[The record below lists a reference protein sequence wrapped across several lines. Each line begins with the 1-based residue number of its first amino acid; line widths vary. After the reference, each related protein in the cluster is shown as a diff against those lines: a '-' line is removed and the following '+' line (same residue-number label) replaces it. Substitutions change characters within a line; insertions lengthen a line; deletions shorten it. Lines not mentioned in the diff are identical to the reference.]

1 MKATLILLLA
11 LVSSIAHATEHE
23 EQSTQQQI
31 GAMVQSLAVAIDSPS
46 AKSVEVIANYGTD
59 SRYYVMIRGWLVQEL
74 AGVES
79 QLAAQGAQAESQ
91 LIVKAKHL
99 HTALRRIDLE

>member
-11 LVSSIAHATEHE
+11 LVSSIAHAGEHE

-46 AKSVEVIANYGTD
+46 AKSVEVIATYGTD

-79 QLAAQGAQAESQ
+79 QLAAQGAQAEPQ
-91 LIVKAKHL
+91 LSVKAKHL